1 MTRSYQ
7 PKAKFGPDEDSLLT
21 AAVRELGTSNW
32 SDIAMA
38 VPGRSGRQCRERW
51 NNYANPNLNKE
62 QWTSSED
69 TLLLEKSEELGSK
82 WSLIAGFFK
91 RRAKNDVRNRIFA
104 LRRRSMQT
112 PVYPPSCPTECPVSE
127 KKIQESS
134 DSAQVLF
141 CWEAALDGDLMPLDR
156 FF

>member
-1 MTRSYQ
+1 MTRSYV
-7 PKAKFGPDEDSLLT
+7 PKAKFGPAEDSLLT
-21 AAVRELGTSNW
+21 AAVRALGTSNW

-51 NNYANPNLNKE
+51 NNYANPKLNKE

-69 TLLLEKSEELGSK
+69 TLLLEKFEELGSK
-82 WSLIAGFFK
+82 WSVIAGFFH
-91 RRAKNDVRNRIFA
+91 RRTKNGVRNRIFA
-104 LRRRSMQT
+104 LRRRSMRT
-112 PVYPPSCPTECPVSE
+112 PVCPPFCPTDSLVSE

-141 CWEAALDGDLMPLDR
+141 CWEEAFEGDPMPWNP

>member
-1 MTRSYQ
+1 MTRSYV
-7 PKAKFGPDEDSLLT
+7 PKAKFGPAEDSLLT
-21 AAVRELGTSNW
+21 AAVRALGTSNW

-51 NNYANPNLNKE
+51 NNYVNPNLNKG

-69 TLLLEKSEELGSK
+69 TLLLEKFGELGSK
-82 WSLIAGFFK
+82 WRVIAGFFH

-104 LRRRSMQT
+104 LRRRPMRT
-112 PVYPPSCPTECPVSE
+112 PVSPPSGPTECPISE
-127 KKIQESS
+127 KTIQESS
-134 DSAQVLF
+134 DSPQVLF
-141 CWEAALDGDLMPLDR
+141 CWEEAFDGDPMPWDP